1 MGLFDDWK
9 KKVSDKIAERAAD
22 IAAERSK
29 QAAKDFAKKS
39 VETAKGFGKKLEEE
53 LFGPSPEGSLE
64 APDERSADDEGSR
77 ASREKEAGD
86 TLRAGAARNEERKK
100 AEALEAKAR
109 VEKAARLEEEV
120 DAELA
125 ALKKRLKKD

>member
-53 LFGPSPEGSLE
+53 LFGPSPEGSKE
-64 APDERSADDEGSR
+64 AHEESSTDDDDAR
-77 ASREKEAGD
+77 ASRAKEAGD

>member
-53 LFGPSPEGSLE
+53 LFGPAPEGSE
-64 APDERSADDEGSR
+64 APDDRPTDDDESR
-77 ASREKEAGD
+77 ASREREAGD
-86 TLRAGAARNEERKK
+86 ALRAAATRNEERKK

-109 VEKAARLEEEV
+109 AEKAARLEEEV